1 MSNLT
6 QTTDGFLASEKQRK
20 IKNLSIED
28 ELNPSSTLR
37 FKNRKQILAR
47 YIAVLIA
54 HEIIWESSFL
64 NEINSFFDFF
74 KDGVL
79 KLVKGEEDLV
89 VKKCEQINYID
100 DFDGDTIM
108 RINEQLQNQIAISLL
123 EHSEENDTQDML
135 KLTIVILD
143 FVFQSNSKKHR
154 IAEDSFINDTC
165 SNNLNLR
172 IIAKQYYNKK
182 VKKLETGI
190 HNNFVYLDYPW
201 MFSTEAK
208 VEIIHLE
215 SNVSM
220 HQHLN
225 QMIDELNLDG
235 GLLPGLFGGAQI
247 QALENNLTLNVEVRR
262 SHLLNDSLKMLS
274 TQSKNFK
281 KQLKIKFQG
290 EEGVDQ
296 GGVKKEF
303 FHLLMKELFNPNYAM
318 FESKFNV
325 EEKLLGSILMV
336 Q

>member
-1 MSNLT
+1 MNNLT
-6 QTTDGFLASEKQRK
+6 QTLDGYLTSEKQNSLK
-20 IKNLSIED
+20 KMAIED
-28 ELNPSSTLR
+28 ELNPTSSNR
-37 FKNRKQILAR
+37 FKNRKQIVAR

-64 NEINSFFDFF
+64 NEIGSFFKFF

-79 KLVKGEEDLV
+79 KLVKGEENLV
-89 VKKCEQINYID
+89 VMEVDQINYID

-123 EHSEENDTQDML
+123 EHSEENDTQDMI

-143 FVFQSNSKKHR
+143 LVFQSNDRHHR
-154 IAEDSFINDTC
+154 IAESTFVNDTC

-172 IIAKQYYNKK
+172 VIAKQYYNKK

-220 HQHLN
+220 NQHLN
-225 QMIDELNLDG
+225 EMIDELNLDG
-235 GLLPGLFGGAQI
+235 GLFPGMFGGPQL
-247 QALENNLTLNVEVRR
+247 QALENNLNLNVEVRR
-262 SHLLNDSLKMLS
+262 THILNDSLKMLS

-325 EEKLLGSILMV
+325 GS
-336 Q
+336 

>member
-1 MSNLT
+1 M
-6 QTTDGFLASEKQRK
+6 
-20 IKNLSIED
+20 SIED
-28 ELNPSSTLR
+28 ELNPNSAIR
-37 FKNRKQILAR
+37 FKNRKQIVAR

-64 NEINSFFDFF
+64 NEIESFFDFF

-79 KLVKGEEDLV
+79 KIVKGDENLV
-89 VKKCEQINYID
+89 VEYIN
-100 DFDGDTIM
+100 DFDGETLN
-108 RINEQLQNQIAISLL
+108 RVNEQLQNQIAISLL
-123 EHSEENDTQDML
+123 EHNEEKDTQDML

-143 FVFQSNSKKHR
+143 LAYLSNKQQHR
-154 IAEDSFINDTC
+154 IAEAMFVNDTC
-165 SNNLNLR
+165 SNSLNLR
-172 IIAKQYYNKK
+172 LIAKQYYNKK
-182 VKKLETGI
+182 KQKLESGI

-220 HQHLN
+220 QQHLN
-225 QMIDELNLDG
+225 QMIDELDLG
-235 GLLPGLFGGAQI
+235 GGIAPGFFGNAQI
-247 QALENNLTLNVEVRR
+247 QALENQMNLNVEVRR
-262 SHLLNDSLKMLS
+262 THILNDSLKMLS

-281 KQLKIKFQG
+281 KQLKIKFVG

-318 FESKFNV
+318 FETKFNV
-325 EEKLLGSILMV
+325 RIIYPRIDFYGSINYLWNAMSILS
-336 Q
+336 